1 MDISTW
7 IQATASV
14 LGIVISVITLIRD
27 HCIRNDSLRP
37 YVVCTTKA
45 ITVQKIT
52 YCYLVLKNFGQTGA
66 YITSV
71 RATPGLKSFFAFKA
85 QNNPFSNMKM
95 QFIAPGQSYSACLC
109 ILDRE
114 EKFDLFKESSQST
127 MVDSFDLRLKYID
140 MRRKK
145 YEEKYHFSLDGLKGI
160 HVKAP
165 EPDYSTEQSKDKALN
180 NIAESI
186 YITQAEKI
194 MSEIDRD

>member
-1 MDISTW
+1 
-7 IQATASV
+7 
-14 LGIVISVITLIRD
+14 
-27 HCIRNDSLRP
+27 
-37 YVVCTTKA
+37 
-45 ITVQKIT
+45 
-52 YCYLVLKNFGQTGA
+52 
-66 YITSV
+66 
-71 RATPGLKSFFAFKA
+71 
-85 QNNPFSNMKM
+85 MKM

>member
-7 IQATASV
+7 IQAIASV
-14 LGIVISVITLIRD
+14 LGIVISVFTLVRD
-27 HCIRNDSLRP
+27 NCIRKDSLRP

-52 YCYLVLKNFGQTGA
+52 YCYMVLKNFGQTGA

-71 RATPGLKSFFAFKA
+71 RATPGLKSHFFKA

-95 QFIAPGQSYSACLC
+95 QFMAPGQSYSACLC
-109 ILDRE
+109 ILDRKKE
-114 EKFDLFKESSQST
+114 LYLLKESSQST
-127 MVDSFDLRLKYID
+127 TVDSFDLRLEYID
-140 MRRKK
+140 MWRKK
-145 YEEKYHFSLDGLKGI
+145 HEEKYHFSLDGLKGI

>member
-7 IQATASV
+7 IQVIASV
-14 LGIVISVITLIRD
+14 LGILISVITLVRD
-27 HCIRNDSLRP
+27 HRIRKDSLRP

-52 YCYLVLKNFGQTGA
+52 YCYLGLKNFGQTGA

-71 RATPGLKSFFAFKA
+71 MATPGLESFAFKA

-160 HVKAP
+160 YVKAP
-165 EPDYSTEQSKDKALN
+165 EPDYSTELPKDKALN

-194 MSEIDRD
+194 MNEIDRD